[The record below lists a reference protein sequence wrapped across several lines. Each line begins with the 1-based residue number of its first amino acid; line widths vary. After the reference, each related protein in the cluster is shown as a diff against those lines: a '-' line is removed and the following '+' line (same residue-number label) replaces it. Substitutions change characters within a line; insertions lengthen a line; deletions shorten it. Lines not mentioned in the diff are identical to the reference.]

1 MLSRPGEDG
10 VPAPTPTKRE
20 ALTIL
25 ERGHREV
32 GRLIEQLPPPALSTT
47 GIGGGAWSPADLLG
61 HLAAWEGF
69 ALAALHAWD
78 RRERAPIDIALD
90 ARGLNGV
97 NTEALAE
104 ASARTP
110 AQRRKGYEQTHAA
123 LVAAVRAVPADRWVK
138 PPFTRG
144 RPLGLRL
151 GSILGGPGGP
161 YRHADA
167 HLPDLR
173 AFVATHAR
181 RS

>member
-1 MLSRPGEDG
+1 MIPS
-10 VPAPTPTKRE
+10 KRE

-32 GRLIEQLPPPALSTT
+32 ARLIDELPARALTTT
-47 GIGGGAWSPADLLG
+47 GIGGGAWSPADLVG

-69 ALAALHAWD
+69 ALGALDAWA

-90 ARGLNGV
+90 EHGLNAV
-97 NTEALAE
+97 NAEALAE
-104 ASARTP
+104 ASSLRPSALI
-110 AQRRKGYEQTHAA
+110 RRSVETHAA
-123 LVAAVRAVPADRWVK
+123 LVAAVRAVPADRWVQ
-138 PPFTRG
+138 PPSTRG
-144 RPLGLRL
+144 RPLGLRV

-161 YRHADA
+161 FRHADA

-173 AFVATHAR
+173 AFVSGHAR

>member
-1 MLSRPGEDG
+1 M
-10 VPAPTPTKRE
+10 PAPTPTKRE
-20 ALTIL
+20 ALAIL
-25 ERGHREV
+25 ASGHREV
-32 GRLIEQLPPPALSTT
+32 GRLIDRLPPRALSTT
-47 GIGGGAWSPADLLG
+47 GIGGGAWSSADLLG

-69 ALAALHAWD
+69 GLDALHAWG
-78 RRERAPIDIALD
+78 RRERAPIDVALN
-90 ARGLNGV
+90 ARGLDGV
-97 NTEALAE
+97 NAEALAE
-104 ASARTP
+104 ATARTP
-110 AQRRKGYEQTHAA
+110 ARRRKGYLDTHVA

-138 PPFTRG
+138 PPFSRG

-173 AFVATHAR
+173 AFVATLAR

>member
-1 MLSRPGEDG
+1 

-25 ERGHREV
+25 ERGHRDV
-32 GRLIEQLPPPALSTT
+32 SRLIERLAPGTLSTT

-69 ALAALHAWD
+69 ALDALHAWD
-78 RRERAPIDIALD
+78 RRERAPIDVALD

-97 NTEALAE
+97 NADALSA
-104 ASARTP
+104 ASERT
-110 AQRRKGYEQTHAA
+110 AAHRRTGYLDGHAA
-123 LVAAVRAVPADRWVK
+123 LVAAVRAVPADRWIE
-138 PPFTRG
+138 PPFSRG

>member
-1 MLSRPGEDG
+1 M
-10 VPAPTPTKRE
+10 PAPTKRE

-32 GRLIEQLPPPALSTT
+32 GRLIAQLPPRTLATT

-69 ALAALHAWD
+69 AVAALHAWD

-97 NTEALAE
+97 NTDALAE

-110 AQRRKGYEQTHAA
+110 AQRRKGYDQMHAA
-123 LVAAVRAVPADRWVK
+123 LVAGVRAVPTDRWVR

-173 AFVATHAR
+173 AFVATYAR

>member
-1 MLSRPGEDG
+1 MSGTRTF
-10 VPAPTPTKRE
+10 APR
-20 ALTIL
+20 IL
-25 ERGHREV
+25 K
-32 GRLIEQLPPPALSTT
+32 
-47 GIGGGAWSPADLLG
+47 
-61 HLAAWEGF
+61 
-69 ALAALHAWD
+69 
-78 RRERAPIDIALD
+78 IASL
-90 ARGLNGV
+90 
-97 NTEALAE
+97 
-104 ASARTP
+104 RTP

-144 RPLGLRL
+144 RPLVLRL

-173 AFVATHAR
+173 AFVATYAR

>member
-1 MLSRPGEDG
+1 MNTD
-10 VPAPTPTKRE
+10 AF
-20 ALTIL
+20 
-25 ERGHREV
+25 
-32 GRLIEQLPPPALSTT
+32 
-47 GIGGGAWSPADLLG
+47 
-61 HLAAWEGF
+61 AA
-69 ALAALHAWD
+69 
-78 RRERAPIDIALD
+78 
-90 ARGLNGV
+90 
-97 NTEALAE
+97 

>member
-1 MLSRPGEDG
+1 M
-10 VPAPTPTKRE
+10 PATTPTERE

-32 GRLIEQLPPPALSTT
+32 MRLIDELPPRALTTT
-47 GIGGGAWSPADLLG
+47 GIGGGAWSPADLVG

-69 ALAALHAWD
+69 ALGALDAWA

-97 NTEALAE
+97 NADALAE
-104 ASARTP
+104 AASLRPSALIERSL
-110 AQRRKGYEQTHAA
+110 ETH
-123 LVAAVRAVPADRWVK
+123 
-138 PPFTRG
+138 
-144 RPLGLRL
+144 
-151 GSILGGPGGP
+151 
-161 YRHADA
+161 A

-173 AFVATHAR
+173 AFVSSRAR

>member
-1 MLSRPGEDG
+1 M
-10 VPAPTPTKRE
+10 PAPTPTKRE
-20 ALTIL
+20 ALTTL

-32 GRLIEQLPPPALSTT
+32 SRLIEQLAPRTLSTT

-61 HLAAWEGF
+61 HLAAWERF
-69 ALAALHAWD
+69 ALGALHAWD
-78 RRERAPIDIALD
+78 QRARAPIDIALD

-97 NTEALAE
+97 NEDALAE
-104 ASARTP
+104 ASARTA
-110 AQRRKGYEQTHAA
+110 AQRRKGYEETHAA
-123 LVAAVRAVPADRWVK
+123 LVAAVRAVPGDRWVE